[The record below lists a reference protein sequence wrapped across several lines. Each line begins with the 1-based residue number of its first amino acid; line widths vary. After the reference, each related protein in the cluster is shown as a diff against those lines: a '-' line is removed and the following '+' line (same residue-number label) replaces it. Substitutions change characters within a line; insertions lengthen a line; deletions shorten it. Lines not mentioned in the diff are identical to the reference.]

1 MAIIKPTITLTANK
15 NSVSA
20 QPGPLSV
27 ALSLSGTDLLS
38 VDGVRSE
45 ILVIPDHSGEAD
57 EATRII
63 DGSDYTSGAAG
74 STGGFVYL
82 KNVSAAS
89 SVNYIMIGI
98 EAEGVA
104 DASLADISQ
113 TSDALRL
120 MTLKV
125 GEFAFFPFDYNQDL
139 TARANVDGQ
148 KLEYWV
154 FDRA

>member
-45 ILVIPDHSGEAD
+45 ILVIPNHDTESGN
-57 EATRII
+57 ATMVI
-63 DGSDYTSGAAG
+63 DGTDYTSGAA
-74 STGGFVYL
+74 STTGGFVYL
-82 KNVSAAS
+82 KNVSANS

-98 EAEGVA
+98 EAEG
-104 DASLADISQ
+104 DTPSDIS
-113 TSDALRL
+113 SASNAKRL

-125 GEFAFFPFDYNQDL
+125 GEFAFFPFDYNQDI